1 MLHEY
6 KIKVNY
12 HDIEFI
18 QAELLLVGIYNF
30 YYEEPFEVE
39 VNENGYGV
47 KTVVENP
54 IVDFFIYGDPNEVSN
69 LPESYF
75 RQITDAIQI
84 TKDDITYN
92 LVKEQW
98 DTAFPTVE
106 LREGWKIVYPPF
118 SGLTGEKN
126 ILFDPQG
133 AFGTGIHGTT
143 QHCLNT
149 IVQRNFHSE
158 KVLDLGTGSGILA
171 IAAALKGAKHID
183 AIDIQPV
190 QREIEHQCK
199 LNHVNQI
206 SVYEADLQKELP
218 VAKQQYDWVFINI
231 GTDETIA
238 LCQLHQLL
246 KHSSKF
252 IISGIVE
259 WSEGKVTQFFHEGGY
274 SVIERLQHDEWVTFV
289 FEKEE

>member
-6 KIKVNY
+6 KIKVNVN
-12 HDIEFI
+12 DIELI
-18 QAELLLVGIYNF
+18 QNELLLVGIYNF

-47 KTVVENP
+47 KTEVENAT
-54 IVDFFIYGDPNEVSN
+54 VEFFIYGDPNEVPN

-75 RQITDAIQI
+75 RQITSALKI
-84 TKDDITYN
+84 TKEDITYN
-92 LVKEQW
+92 VVKDEW
-98 DTAFPTVE
+98 ETEFPTVD
-106 LREGWKIVYPPF
+106 LKDGWKIVYPPF
-118 SGLTGEKN
+118 SHITGEKE

-143 QHCLNT
+143 QHCLNA
-149 IVQRNFHSE
+149 IVKRDFHGE
-158 KVLDLGTGSGILA
+158 EVLDLGTGSGILA
-171 IAAALKGAKHID
+171 IAAAIKGAKHID

-199 LNHVNQI
+199 LNDVNQI
-206 SVYEADLQKELP
+206 SVHEADLQKELP

-246 KHSSKF
+246 KQRSKF
-252 IISGIVE
+252 LISGIVE

-274 SVIERLQHDEWVTFV
+274 SVIDRLQQDEWVTFV
-289 FEKEE
+289 FEKKR